1 MKSREF
7 KKLLKEDKPQH
18 IIFLHTIEKIFLTDK
33 QIEKVLEKRNKD
45 GRKKC

>member
-1 MKSREF
+1 MKLKEFSR
-7 KKLLKEDKPQH
+7 LLKIDNPKH

-33 QIEKVLEKRNKD
+33 QIDKVLEKRDKD